1 MRVIPWIAIGTLVG
15 LAGAARADDKYHHVP
30 GGRLQLRVMKYDG
43 EVNGKLTVDVRNSS
57 SHAMSFTARG
67 LYFVPDGDPDRAP
80 QRLGAVGPM
89 VIGDD
94 RKDEVRVPAGGT
106 VEVTLDV
113 FCVDDHREAPTSET
127 PYSLAAH
134 RMPASLA
141 RSIDREAKAAADE
154 VGDHGYGS
162 ADATEAVQE
171 HVWKARDQKWVQL
184 DGEGTQEVDKASEGA
199 SRVERHQHEREE
211 IRREPERLPE
221 P

>member
-1 MRVIPWIAIGTLVG
+1 MRLIPWIAIGALVG
-15 LAGAARADDKYHHVP
+15 LAGAAHADGKYPHVP
-30 GGRLQLRVMKYDG
+30 GGRLQLRVVKYDG

-67 LYFVPDGDPDRAP
+67 LYFVPDGDPERAP

-89 VIGDD
+89 VIGED

-127 PYSLAAH
+127 PYTLAAH
-134 RMPASLA
+134 RMPASLTRA
-141 RSIDREAKAAADE
+141 IDREPKAAADE
-154 VGDHGYGS
+154 VGGYGS
-162 ADATEAVQE
+162 AEATEPVQE
-171 HVWKARDQKWVQL
+171 HVWKARDEKWVQL
-184 DGEGTQEVDKASEGA
+184 DGEGAQETKRADGGGH
-199 SRVERHQHEREE
+199 RDDHREREE
-211 IRREPERLPE
+211 IRRPDLLPE